1 MHDSLSRLQKVR
13 SHFGLDIVLNVATA
27 QHSQELLTTDSVCLC
42 MMFDSDMSCV
52 APCCCKTTCRSA
64 NTVCHAQQQPRK
76 HACNA
81 GKDVEADKK
90 QKIQILAIL
99 VRISG
104 LTGNASVLSSL
115 SMSPIQRMSPI
126 CLACNISKQALSHMW
141 RI

>member
-1 MHDSLSRLQKVR
+1 MHSNSP
-13 SHFGLDIVLNVATA
+13 G
-27 QHSQELLTTDSVCLC
+27 
-42 MMFDSDMSCV
+42 
-52 APCCCKTTCRSA
+52 
-64 NTVCHAQQQPRK
+64 K
-76 HACNA
+76 HALHA